1 MRKVDLG
8 MKEQNVYEIV
18 KTLVDKGG
26 NKKTAAIRLGK
37 TQRTINRLIKI
48 YKDKGKI
55 GFIHGN
61 TGRAPAKAYTDEF
74 HDRVSYLYSSKYWDA
89 GIEHAAELIEKY
101 DSLKVSTTTL
111 RSILLKVHILS
122 PYARKKTVKAERIR
136 LETQKSKAGLSVKEK
151 EKIAQYILNL
161 DESHPRR
168 PRKANAGELIQ
179 MDASIHPW
187 FGSEKSTLHLAID
200 DATGTLTGGY
210 FEKEETLSG
219 YYNVFAQML
228 RDYGIP
234 YQFLTDRRTVFEYN
248 KINNPSPSDDTFTQ
262 FSYACKQLGVIISTS
277 SIPQVKGRI
286 ERAFGTLQKRLVV
299 ELRLADVSTL
309 EQANIF
315 LKSYIKDFNRQFAL
329 DIHNSKSVFEK
340 QLDEEII
347 NLTLAVLD
355 ERKIDSGHCVKY
367 FNNYYRPIDALGMPV
382 YFYKKTKAIVIKALN
397 QDLFVSIHDVIY
409 SLEVI
414 PMNEATSKAF
424 NPSKEKSVQKTVYV
438 PPMSHPWKAAS
449 YEKFF
454 KRISA

>member
-1 MRKVDLG
+1 
-8 MKEQNVYEIV
+8 
-18 KTLVDKGG
+18 
-26 NKKTAAIRLGK
+26 
-37 TQRTINRLIKI
+37 
-48 YKDKGKI
+48 
-55 GFIHGN
+55 
-61 TGRAPAKAYTDEF
+61 
-74 HDRVSYLYSSKYWDA
+74 
-89 GIEHAAELIEKY
+89 
-101 DSLKVSTTTL
+101 
-111 RSILLKVHILS
+111 
-122 PYARKKTVKAERIR
+122 
-136 LETQKSKAGLSVKEK
+136 
-151 EKIAQYILNL
+151 
-161 DESHPRR
+161 
-168 PRKANAGELIQ
+168 

-329 DIHNSKSVFEK
+329 GIHNSKSVFEK

-424 NPSKEKSVQKTVYV
+424 NPSKEKSVQKTVYI